1 MILDQLSLA
10 KELIRIDTSTSTG
23 KTLECAK
30 YLSDL
35 LEKNDFNCRL
45 LKKGKDANLLASYG
59 RTPELIFSGHMDT
72 VDPDPKEWDF
82 DPWKPRIKN
91 GKLFGLGSC
100 DMKSQIVCAVSSVLN
115 NKSKM
120 KKGCKFVFTFD
131 EETGF
136 TGINSIPKP
145 YLKNKYTIVC
155 EPSGLYTVIA
165 HKGIIRFAFTVYGK
179 SAHGSTPWK
188 GVNALDHA
196 IKLETQILELN
207 KSLLK
212 RKNSILGF
220 PAYNLG
226 VLNGGRETN
235 IVPSEALMKFEY
247 RLIPELS
254 AKKVI
259 SNVSSLINSYCKKN
273 KLKYNL
279 IYKYLTGPFF
289 ESKTSKFASKIR
301 EISGKDYLFF
311 TGATEAPFFQ
321 RAGAQTVIFG
331 PGKGMEHKANEFIEL
346 SQLKKGAKLYEKIIR
361 EFC

>member
-1 MILDQLSLA
+1 MDQLSLA

-35 LEKNDFNCRL
+35 LEKNDFHCKL
-45 LKKGKDANLLASYG
+45 LKKGKDSNLIASFG
-59 RTPELIFSGHMDT
+59 KNPEIIFSGHMDT
-72 VDPDPKEWDF
+72 VDPDPKEWGF
-82 DPWKPRIKN
+82 DPWKPKIKN

-100 DMKSQIVCAVSSVLN
+100 DMKGALACILSSVLN

-120 KKGCKFVFTFD
+120 KKGCNFVFTFD

-136 TGINSIPKP
+136 TGINSIPKT
-145 YLKNKYTIVC
+145 YLRSKYAIVC

-165 HKGIIRFAFTVYGK
+165 HKGIIRFALTVYGK

-196 IKLETQILELN
+196 IQLETKILELN
-207 KSLLK
+207 KSLFR
-212 RKNSILGF
+212 RKNPILGH

-235 IVPSEALMKFEY
+235 IVPSEALMKFEF
-247 RLIPELS
+247 RLIPELP

-259 SNVSSLINSYCKKN
+259 SSVTNLISSYCTNN
-273 KLKYNL
+273 KLKYSL
-279 IYKYLTGPFF
+279 SYKHLTDAFF
-289 ESKTSKFASKIR
+289 ESKNSPFASEVR

-311 TGATEAPFFQ
+311 NGTTEAPFFQ
-321 RAGAQTVIFG
+321 ANGAQTVIFG

-346 SQLKKGAKLYEKIIR
+346 SQLKEGAKLYEKIIR